1 MSLSRLRRTLAPA
14 VLATAMC
21 VIGAPAASSAQT
33 SNPLPP
39 QTSTRSAQD
48 LDRIKAALA
57 RPNTLILTDSQ
68 VRFYV
73 EVVEKWPSVEEM
85 FRGVDLINGPTKR
98 GAPMTHAEYLGMV
111 TPKEMYGSAGIK
123 PGELLQFAVTNWF
136 GQMLVRKALEEI
148 RNARDANEIQKIRDR
163 IDRELAA
170 LIGRGGR

>member
-1 MSLSRLRRTLAPA
+1 MFRQ
-14 VLATAMC
+14 TAFTAAIL
-21 VIGAPAASSAQT
+21 VFGAPSFAGTQSST
-33 SNPLPP
+33 PP
-39 QTSTRSAQD
+39 QTQSVQTSQD

-85 FRGVDLINGPTKR
+85 FRGVDLINGPTRR

-111 TPKEMYGSAGIK
+111 TPKEMHGSAGIK

>member
-1 MSLSRLRRTLAPA
+1 MLAHAALAAAILAGGIPA
-14 VLATAMC
+14 H
-21 VIGAPAASSAQT
+21 AQT
-33 SNPLPP
+33 PP
-39 QTSTRSAQD
+39 AQTPQQ
-48 LDRIKAALA
+48 LERIKAALA

-98 GAPMTHAEYLGMV
+98 GAPMTHNEYLRMV
-111 TPKEMYGSAGIK
+111 TPREMVSTAGIK
-123 PGELLQFAVTNWF
+123 PGEMLQFAVTNWI

-148 RNARDANEIQKIRDR
+148 KNARDANEIQKIRDR

-170 LIGRGGR
+170 LIGRGGQ